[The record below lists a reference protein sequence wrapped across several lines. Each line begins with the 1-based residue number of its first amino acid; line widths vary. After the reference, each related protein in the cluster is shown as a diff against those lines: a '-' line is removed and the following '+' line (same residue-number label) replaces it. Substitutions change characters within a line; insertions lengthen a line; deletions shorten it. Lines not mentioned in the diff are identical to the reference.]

1 MVLTTCSFITL
12 NNPLVLSRT
21 INEMYDNNISI
32 KNCVINNFGSNL
44 CINLN
49 LELDNNVNLCKIIM
63 GHQMIRENLDNSNE
77 IYKTNEIKIFM
88 NNNNKSKILSKIL
101 DVIRT
106 NGYYLDYL
114 EFNSKEKDINLR
126 IKNKDNLS
134 INQIEDSFNIK

>member
-12 NNPLVLSRT
+12 NNPLVLYRT

-77 IYKTNEIKIFM
+77 IYKTPSPFKVFTI
-88 NNNNKSKILSKIL
+88 SS
-101 DVIRT
+101 
-106 NGYYLDYL
+106 
-114 EFNSKEKDINLR
+114 
-126 IKNKDNLS
+126 KNKNIITSRGMKVISDY
-134 INQIEDSFNIK
+134 SFFDVPNFDILLENSQLNPQYM